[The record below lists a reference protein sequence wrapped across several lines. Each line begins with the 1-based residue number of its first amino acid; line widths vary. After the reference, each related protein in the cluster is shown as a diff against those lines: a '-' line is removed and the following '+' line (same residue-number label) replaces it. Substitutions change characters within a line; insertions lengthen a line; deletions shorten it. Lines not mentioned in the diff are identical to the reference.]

1 MKSVLPLLV
10 FATRAGAM
18 SLTTASWDEATK
30 GKTVFVKFF
39 APWCGHCKSMK
50 PAWDKLMAEF
60 KDSKTAL
67 VADVDCTAGGKDL
80 CSEVGVKG
88 YPTIKYGDPNNL
100 EDYKGGRDFDALK
113 KFAEANLGPTCGPAN
128 LDLCDDAKKADIEK
142 FSKMSTSDL
151 EAAIKEKTDAMEKL
165 ETDFK
170 EFVEGLQKQYTE
182 ASEKKEKDVAAV
194 KDSGLGLMKAVAA
207 HSKAAK
213 SEL

>member
-1 MKSVLPLLV
+1 
-10 FATRAGAM
+10 
-18 SLTTASWDEATK
+18 
-30 GKTVFVKFF
+30 
-39 APWCGHCKSMK
+39 MK

-67 VADVDCTAGGKDL
+67 IGDVDCTAGGQAL
-80 CSEVGVKG
+80 CNEVGVRG

-100 EDYKGGRDFDALK
+100 EDYKGGRDFDSLK

-142 FSKMSTSDL
+142 FSKMSAAEL
-151 EAAIKEKTDAMEKL
+151 EAAVKEKNDSIEKL

-170 EFVEGLQKQYTE
+170 NFVEGLQKQYSD
-182 ASEKKEKDVAAV
+182 ANEKKDKDIEEI
-194 KDSGLGLMKAVAA
+194 KNSGLGLMKAVAA
-207 HSKAAK
+207 HNKAGK